1 MIAVMATAFVM
12 LCNAVTT
19 KDEPL
24 VNRIRST
31 SIALYA
37 LDGEI
42 DGRST
47 RTVVPAVHYIEFKSV
62 YLEAKRY
69 NKEHENPE
77 KTARRDASP
86 HHAAN
91 PEPRP
96 PTVEFMVELRKKI
109 NEIHDASVLGKP
121 PPDKRLRGLT

>member
-1 MIAVMATAFVM
+1 MIAVMATAFLM
-12 LCNAVTT
+12 LCNAITT

-47 RTVVPAVHYIEFKSV
+47 RTVVPAVQYIEFKSV

-69 NKEHENPE
+69 RKEHEKPT
-77 KTARRDASP
+77 KTDATGRYP
-86 HHAAN
+86 HEGFGLPSRGN
-91 PEPRP
+91 GICGP
-96 PTVEFMVELRKKI
+96 
-109 NEIHDASVLGKP
+109 LGERALP
-121 PPDKRLRGLT
+121 AVRSW